1 MIKPDRA
8 KIEKL
13 LAAGL
18 ARHRAGDLA
27 EASALYGKILR
38 IAPRHAAALHLQ
50 GAIAFD
56 QGRVDEAGELA
67 TCALAAKPDFSEA
80 LVNLGV
86 VRRIQGR
93 LDEARG
99 CLERALALQSAYP
112 DAHNGLGLVF
122 HAQGRLGE
130 AVERYREA
138 LRLRPDYPEALNNLG
153 NALSALGDFE
163 AAAGR
168 FRQALAFR
176 PGFADALIN
185 LGTAFKEMGRSGDAA
200 ARYREVLAADPGS
213 VPALINLGNLRK
225 EQGQVAEAAALYR
238 RALAQQP
245 DSSLLLGNLL
255 FALNADDDLSPQALF
270 AEHRAFGERHPAPP
284 RPPALPLAGRRL
296 RLGYV
301 SPDFREHSVAQFIRP
316 VLAAHDR
323 AAVEVF
329 CYAEVMAPDAVTAR
343 LQGLAEHWRSSVGLT
358 DAALAERIR
367 ADGIDVLIDLAG
379 HTAHNRLGAFALRPA
394 AVQATWLGYP
404 NTTGLPAMDYRLVDA
419 ITDPEGEADAL
430 ATEALI
436 RLPGGFL
443 CYGPPEHA
451 PEPAPPPCLDTGFV
465 TFGSFNTPAKLSETT
480 LALWS
485 ELLLALP
492 AARLLLKGQAFADAA
507 TVALVQERFARHGV
521 AAGRIEA
528 VARISSAAGHLGAYA
543 RVDIA
548 LDPTPYNGTTTSCE
562 ALWMGV
568 PVVTLAGDRHA
579 GRVGASLLSRLGL
592 GELIASDRSGFVALA
607 AALAADPARLAD
619 LRAGLRPRM
628 AASPLCAAAAFTR
641 SLEAVCRGLF
651 ERAEPAN
658 PVAG

>member
-13 LAAGL
+13 LATGL

-56 QGRVDEAGELA
+56 QGRVEEAGELA
-67 TCALAAKPDFSEA
+67 TRALAAKPDFPEA

-99 CLERALALQSAYP
+99 CLERALALQPAYP
-112 DAHNGLGLVF
+112 EALNSLGLVF

-153 NALSALGDFE
+153 NALSALGDFA

-185 LGTAFKEMGRSGDAA
+185 LGTAFKEMGRSADAA
-200 ARYREVLAADPGS
+200 ARYREALAADPES

-225 EQGQVAEAAALYR
+225 EQGQAAEAAALYR
-238 RALAQQP
+238 QALARQP
-245 DSSLLLGNLL
+245 DSPLLLGNLL
-255 FALNADDDLSPQALF
+255 FALNADDSLGREALF
-270 AEHRAFGERHPAPP
+270 AEHRAFGARHPAPP
-284 RPPALPLAGRRL
+284 RPPAPPLVGRRL

-301 SPDFREHSVAQFIRP
+301 SPDFREHSVAQFLAP

-343 LQGLAEHWRSSVGLT
+343 LQGLAEHWRSSVGLS

-394 AVQATWLGYP
+394 PVQATWLGYP
-404 NTTGLPAMDYRLVDA
+404 NTTGLPSMDYRLVDA
-419 ITDPEGEADAL
+419 VTDPEGEAPEGEADIL
-430 ATEALI
+430 ATETLI

-465 TFGSFNTPAKLSETT
+465 TFGSFNTPAKLSESTV
-480 LALWS
+480 ALWS

-492 AARLLLKGQAFADAA
+492 SARLLLKGQALADAA

-528 VARISSAAGHLGAYA
+528 VARIADAAGHLGAYA
-543 RVDIA
+543 RIDIA

-592 GELIASDRSGFVALA
+592 AELIASDRSGFVGVA

-619 LRAGLRPRM
+619 LRAGLR
-628 AASPLCAAAAFTR
+628 
-641 SLEAVCRGLF
+641 
-651 ERAEPAN
+651 
-658 PVAG
+658 